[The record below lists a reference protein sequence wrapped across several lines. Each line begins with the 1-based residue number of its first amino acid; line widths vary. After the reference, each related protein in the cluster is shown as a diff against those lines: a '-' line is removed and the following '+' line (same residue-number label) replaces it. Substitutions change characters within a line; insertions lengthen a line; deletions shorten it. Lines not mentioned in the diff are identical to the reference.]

1 MSVQRALQAT
11 FASAG
16 GWPDKQTTLTAL
28 HAAARMRGWRFGAL
42 HWNKYPMSFHWA
54 ALEAERGAVSLL
66 IHADRPV
73 AALTPGEPQ
82 YMALAFFD
90 DAGLTRALAD
100 CGAPFGLLQA
110 AELAATM
117 TPEDVAFVRGLGRD
131 FAHNMG
137 YWKPKT
143 AGEVI
148 FNWWD

>member
-1 MSVQRALQAT
+1 MPVNNALQAT
-11 FASAG
+11 FGCAG
-16 GWPDKQTTLTAL
+16 GWPDKQATLTAL
-28 HAAARMRGWRFGAL
+28 HAAARMRGWRVGAL

-54 ALEAERGAVSLL
+54 GLEAEHGVVSLL
-66 IHADRPV
+66 VHADRPV

-90 DAGLTRALAD
+90 DPGLAEALAA
-100 CGAPFGLLQA
+100 CRAPFGLLPA
-110 AELAATM
+110 ADLSAAM
-117 TPEDVAFVRGLGRD
+117 APEDAVFVRGLGRD